1 MIERDGVMQ
10 LLLASSPSF
19 TDEWDP
25 DENVIDGER
34 QLYLDAADYV
44 RHVLRRVH
52 QEASSEL
59 EPIFDAIERLHVEG
73 DDYVREL
80 ATVGIL
86 EGFQSANADT
96 AGVNPD
102 LEVRP
107 LLRPVSLAWWQRLDR
122 FWAGDMTALIETDG

>member
-1 MIERDGVMQ
+1 MP
-10 LLLASSPSF
+10 LLLAGSPSF
-19 TDEWDP
+19 AAEWDST
-25 DENVIDGER
+25 ENVIDGER

-44 RHVLRRVH
+44 RHVLRLVH
-52 QEASSEL
+52 QEAGSEL
-59 EPIFDAIERLHVEG
+59 EPIFDVIERLHVEG
-73 DDYVREL
+73 DDFVREL

-107 LLRPVSLAWWQRLDR
+107 YLRPVALAWWQRLDR
-122 FWAGDMTALIETDG
+122 FWDGDVTARNETDG